1 MNTMK
6 NSLTFV
12 KNIIFKFYI
21 FNVQLQNNKI

>member
-12 KNIIFKFYI
+12 KNITFKFCI
-21 FNVQLQNNKI
+21 FVVQLQNNKI